1 MLDFDFFFFPFAIV
15 DSDLFVSLSYLT
27 HFFVII
33 CITIGFGACINCI
46 CKL

>member
-1 MLDFDFFFFPFAIV
+1 MLHLDFFPFAIV
-15 DSDLFVSLSYLT
+15 DSDLSVSLFYLT

-33 CITIGFGACINCI
+33 CMTIGFGACVNCI